1 MPDSISLDIE
11 TFLGAIMDASYLD
24 IKITASEIA
33 ERDTPSK
40 EMGHVGPGAV
50 PAVRR

>member
-1 MPDSISLDIE
+1 MGPSISLDIE
-11 TFLGAIMDASYLD
+11 TFPGAIMRVSYLD
-24 IKITASEIA
+24 VEIADIKI
-33 ERDTPSK
+33 PVK

>member
-11 TFLGAIMDASYLD
+11 TFPGAIMGISYLD
-24 IKITASEIA
+24 VKIADVKI
-33 ERDTPSK
+33 PSK